1 MNPAYEGMTARIQRR
16 LGWWLMA
23 MALVVAM
30 PAQARTPVARVPVTT
45 KTVLVMGDSLSAGYG
60 IDVRQGWVALL
71 SQRLATANPG
81 WKVVNASVS
90 GETTAGGLSRLPRE
104 LSRVKPAVVV
114 IELGANDGLRG
125 LPLRDMQ
132 ANLDRMTKLSKASGA
147 KVLLIGMRMP
157 PNLGRAYT
165 DGFANA
171 YTAVA
176 QGQHAALVPFFLE
189 PIVMQRAAFQRDN
202 LHPTAPVQ
210 GRLLDHVWPTLRPLL
225 K

>member
-30 PAQARTPVARVPVTT
+30 PAQARTPVARAPVTT

>member
-1 MNPAYEGMTARIQRR
+1 MKMAYDGMKARVQQGLLGGVLLALLTIAAPA
-16 LGWWLMA
+16 LSK
-23 MALVVAM
+23 
-30 PAQARTPVARVPVTT
+30 TPVRAPAAT

-71 SQRLATANPG
+71 GQRLRATNPG
-81 WKVVNASVS
+81 WTVVNASVS

-104 LSRVKPAVVV
+104 LARVKPAVVV

-125 LPLRDMQ
+125 LPVREMQ
-132 ANLDRMTKLSKASGA
+132 ANLERMTRLSKASGA
-147 KVLLIGMRMP
+147 RVVLLGMRMP

-165 DGFANA
+165 EGFANA
-171 YTAVA
+171 YTGVA
-176 QGQHAALVPFFLE
+176 QAERAALVPFFLE

-210 GRLLDHVWPTLRPLL
+210 GKLLDHVWPALRPLL